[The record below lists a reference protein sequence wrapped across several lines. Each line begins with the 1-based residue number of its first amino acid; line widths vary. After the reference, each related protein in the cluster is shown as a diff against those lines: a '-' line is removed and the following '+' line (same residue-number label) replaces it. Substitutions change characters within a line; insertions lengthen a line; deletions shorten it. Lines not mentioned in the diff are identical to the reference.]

1 MRVELV
7 LALTLLVAGGCQ
19 RETAPEL
26 SPAEKAAKDRSECMV
41 AANQQTGFDP
51 LTAEAPPR
59 TISVQVKRGGEVVGS
74 GAIAEGAAKGALV
87 GVVGGAIGGNVGA
100 GAAAGA
106 AAGGLFGGVKR
117 HRQTQEMVT
126 QTRPNPEYEQFAQAK
141 EAYKEALEQCLTAR
155 AMEEAKP

>member
-1 MRVELV
+1 MRVAPGLV
-7 LALTLLVAGGCQ
+7 LPILLLAAGGC
-19 RETAPEL
+19 RKEPEL

-41 AANQQTGFDP
+41 AATQQTGFDP

-59 TISVQVKRGGEVVGS
+59 TVSSTQKRGGEVVGS

-106 AAGGLFGGVKR
+106 AAGGLIGGVRR
-117 HRQTQEMVT
+117 HRETQEMVT
-126 QTRPNPEYEQFAQAK
+126 TTRANPEYEQYVQAK
-141 EAYKEALEQCLTAR
+141 DAYKQALEQCLAAR
-155 AMEEAKP
+155 AMEGAKP